1 MVAPVDH
8 LLAVLLLNVQI
19 KALSYVL
26 VFIGLE
32 CLILTLE
39 RALLRMQRQL
49 SPSWHHSTL
58 LWILITTVL
67 VEGLFGGNGTRC
79 SHFYRYIWFSLR
91 IRLYMVNASALLRW
105 WQFMI
110 DLFFW
115 INRRSLR
122 LLLSLMRNGYF
133 NSIDRFPT
141 SIQNLKW
148 LQMFEVIVEQFEV
161 ARSLIL
167 LIFHILIEHAL
178 QFLHIHLLVQSFKV
192 GGVKTALR
200 FII

>member
-1 MVAPVDH
+1 M
-8 LLAVLLLNVQI
+8 
-19 KALSYVL
+19 
-26 VFIGLE
+26 
-32 CLILTLE
+32 
-39 RALLRMQRQL
+39 
-49 SPSWHHSTL
+49 
-58 LWILITTVL
+58 
-67 VEGLFGGNGTRC
+67 
-79 SHFYRYIWFSLR
+79 
-91 IRLYMVNASALLRW
+91 
-105 WQFMI
+105 
-110 DLFFW
+110 
-115 INRRSLR
+115 R